1 MRNPPAS
8 VKEPWE
14 IDVMRQAGAIVA
26 RGLALLEEMVKP
38 GISTADLDAA
48 FENHVRKSEAVP
60 TFKGYRGFPASIC
73 ASLNEEVVHGIPSP
87 KRILKDGDILKIDAG
102 ATFKGYVGDAAITIA
117 LEPVKAST
125 KLLVEA
131 ARGTLEEAIRI
142 LKPGLTLGELGK
154 ALQEYSESRG
164 FGVVRKFC
172 GHGIGKAM
180 HEEPN
185 IPNYLPEEPA
195 VRNFVLK
202 AGHCIAVEPMLTLGS
217 GDVRVMPDNW
227 TVVSKDRT
235 PAAHWEHT
243 IAITEAGCEVLTRR
257 HDK

>member
-1 MRNPPAS
+1 MSNPPPS

-26 RGLALLEEMVKP
+26 HGLRLLEAIVEP
-38 GISTADLDAA
+38 GISTGALDAA
-48 FENHVRKSEAVP
+48 FEDHVRASGAFP

-73 ASLNEEVVHGIPSP
+73 ASLNEEVVHGIPSK
-87 KRILKDGDILKIDAG
+87 KRILKEGDILKIDAG

-117 LEPVKAST
+117 LEPVKQST
-125 KLLVEA
+125 QLLVDA

-154 ALQEYSESRG
+154 ALQDYSESRG
-164 FGVVRKFC
+164 FGIVRKFC

-180 HEEPN
+180 HEEPSV
-185 IPNYLPEEPA
+185 PNYLPEEPA
-195 VRNFVLK
+195 IKNFILK
-202 AGHCIAVEPMLTLGS
+202 VGHCIAVEPMLTLGS
-217 GDVRVMPDNW
+217 GDVRVMPDKW

-243 IAITEAGCEVLTRR
+243 IAITEGGCEVLTKR
-257 HDK
+257 